1 VCKDALAEKL
11 DMPHWTLHDLRRTA
25 RSLMAKAGVADN
37 VAERVLGHAIP
48 GIHGIYN
55 RYEYANEKAD
65 ALQRLATLVETILNP
80 PDKTNVVDLA
90 ARR

>member
-1 VCKDALAEKL
+1 
-11 DMPHWTLHDLRRTA
+11 
-25 RSLMAKAGVADN
+25 MAKAGVADN

-55 RYEYANEKAD
+55 RHDYFAEKAD

-80 PDKTNVVDLA
+80 PEKTNVVELKA
-90 ARR
+90 HR